1 VTADIVVE
9 NLYYAY
15 PPLAPDEPHSP
26 RPLRAQRA
34 AGLAAV
40 INAESTAAVSV
51 LRDVSFEVARGESVV
66 LLGRVGS
73 GKTTLC
79 MALNGLVPHM
89 TGGVFRGNVHVLGR
103 NTREHPVADMAAGVG
118 LVFQDAESQLVQ
130 MRVEDEVA
138 FGLENLGVPSAEME
152 DRVRW
157 ALDAVGL
164 SDYRERSPLLLSGGE
179 KQRVAIAAMLAMQ
192 PRVLVLDEPTASL
205 DPAGK
210 IAVFKVLQEL
220 RRRHDITIFMATQEL
235 ERITRFADRV
245 LVLHDGRI
253 ALDGPPT
260 EVLRHVPKLQE
271 MGVGVP
277 QVVELGY
284 ILSKRAHHRYRFVS
298 NAGAYEELRKQALKS
313 KMRKTARRPEV
324 RNAPLGVAP
333 RVDPL
338 ADTSQITFEHVSYM
352 YDDGHMALRDVN
364 LVIHPGDFVALLG
377 PNGAGKTTLA
387 RHFNGLARPTGGRV
401 LVEHQDTRTT
411 SVAKLAQLV
420 GYVFQNPDHQ
430 IFSATVEEEIAF
442 GPRMQEMPP
451 AIVARRVA
459 EELDRFRLSA
469 YAGTPPA
476 LLGFGQRRQ
485 VALAAIIAMQ
495 PKVLILDEPT
505 GGLDWRSQQELM
517 SVLAA
522 FNAMGRTVVL
532 ITHDMRLVAEYT
544 TRAVALSDGQVLF
557 DGTTRELFSRGDVL
571 AQGQLAVPAVT
582 RLARRL
588 RVAGMPSDVLTCAE
602 FAAAW
607 LARLPAGGKAPR
619 DPSAAARNGK
629 RKKVTTRKSAARR
642 GEHAD

>member
-1 VTADIVVE
+1 MTADIVVE

-15 PPLAPDEPHSP
+15 PPLAPGEPPSKRSKGANRARVIAAP
-26 RPLRAQRA
+26 VAAPDPAPILR
-34 AGLAAV
+34 G
-40 INAESTAAVSV
+40 
-51 LRDVSFEVARGESVV
+51 VSFEVGRGESVV

-79 MALNGLVPHM
+79 MALNGLVPHV
-89 TGGVFRGNVHVLGR
+89 TGGVFRGDVRVLGL
-103 NTREHPVADMAAGVG
+103 NTKEHAVADMARGVG
-118 LVFQDAESQLVQ
+118 LVFQDPESQLVQ
-130 MRVEDEVA
+130 MRVEDEIA
-138 FGLENLGVPSAEME
+138 FGLENLGVDPAEMAE
-152 DRVRW
+152 RVTW
-157 ALDAVGL
+157 ALAAVGL
-164 SDYRERSPLLLSGGE
+164 SEYRERSPLLLSGGE

-220 RRRHDITIFMATQEL
+220 RQRHDITIFMATQEL
-235 ERITRFADRV
+235 ERIARFADRV

-253 ALDGPPT
+253 ALDGPPA
-260 EVLRHVPKLQE
+260 EVLAHVAKLQE

-277 QVVELGY
+277 QVIELGH
-284 ILSKRAHHRYRFVS
+284 ILSKRTHRRYHFVN
-298 NAGAYEELRKQALKS
+298 NAEAYTELRKRARKY
-313 KMRKTARRPEV
+313 KMRKKARRPEV
-324 RNAPLGVAP
+324 RNANVLSVP

-338 ADTSQITFEHVSYM
+338 GEAHQITFEHVSYT
-352 YDDGHMALRDVN
+352 YDDGHVALRDVN
-364 LVIHPGDFVALLG
+364 LVVHPGDFVALLG

-387 RHFNGLARPTGGRV
+387 RHFNGLAQPTEGRV
-401 LVEHQDTRTT
+401 RVEHQDTHTT
-411 SVAKLAQLV
+411 SVAKLARLV

-430 IFSATVEEEIAF
+430 IFSPTVEEEIAF
-442 GPRMQEMPP
+442 GPRMQELPP
-451 AIVARRVA
+451 AIVAHRVA
-459 EELDRFRLSA
+459 EALDRFRLSP

-517 SVLAA
+517 SVLTA
-522 FNAMGRTVVL
+522 FNALGHTVVL

-544 TRAVALSDGQVLF
+544 ARSVVLSGGQVLF
-557 DGTTRELFSRGDVL
+557 DGPTRELFRRGDVL
-571 AQGQLAVPAVT
+571 AQAQLALPAVT

-588 RVAGMPSDVLTCAE
+588 RAAGMPPDVLTCSE

-607 LARLPAGGKAPR
+607 VARLPHKSKSPHR
-619 DPSAAARNGK
+619 PAAAGAPNGK
-629 RKKVTTRKSAARR
+629 HIRDASRKDIAHRD
-642 GEHAD
+642 EHAD